1 MALNLKQKELR
12 KEIIKC
18 KDNYML
24 AIRYLIIFYSFSY
37 IYISIFF
44 LPFSFFFI
52 LFYLLVFLV
61 LRTSVGGTVPRGG
74 LVLVWV

>member
-1 MALNLKQKELR
+1 MVLFIVSLLACGTANISWGR
-12 KEIIKC
+12 V
-18 KDNYML
+18 L
-24 AIRYLIIFYSFSY
+24 AIRYLITFYSFRY
-37 IYISIFF
+37 FF
-44 LPFSFFFI
+44 YYFFNLFSFFFI